1 MSSKRNP
8 GGATPTPKY
17 DRHLLETYPELS
29 AKDYY
34 KPTRRGGAGP
44 FTQEYHDKI
53 HKPKGRA
60 KPKSTAPQGSTAPTG
75 VPKTKPKT
83 HPMDRSHLRKTKPK
97 TKPKPRLWG
106 GRKKLPGDPS
116 YKAMTDVTSAVKNQE
131 PIARKKFPAKRSA
144 PAQQSPPKGI
154 GRAKRG
160 FGRAMNLSGVS
171 RKGK

>member
-8 GGATPTPKY
+8 GGATSPPKY
-17 DRHLLETYPELS
+17 DRYLLETYPELS

-83 HPMDRSHLRKTKPK
+83 KPK
-97 TKPKPRLWG
+97 ARLWG

-116 YKAMTDVTSAVKNQE
+116 YKAMTDVTGAVKNQE
-131 PIARKKFPAKRSA
+131 PIARKKLPAKGSSPNR
-144 PAQQSPPKGI
+144 PPKGI
-154 GRAKRG
+154 GKAKRG
-160 FGRAMNLSGVS
+160 FGRAMNFSGVS

>member
-44 FTQEYHDKI
+44 FPN
-53 HKPKGRA
+53 KPKARA

-75 VPKTKPKT
+75 VPKAKPKT
-83 HPMDRSHLRKTKPK
+83 HPMDRSHVQKKLDLK
-97 TKPKPRLWG
+97 KPKPRLWG

-116 YKAMTDVTSAVKNQE
+116 YKAMTDVTGAVKNQE

>member
-8 GGATPTPKY
+8 GGATSPPKY
-17 DRHLLETYPELS
+17 DRYLLETYPELS

-75 VPKTKPKT
+75 VQKAKPKA
-83 HPMDRSHLRKTKPK
+83 
-97 TKPKPRLWG
+97 KPKPRLWG